1 MLKIMRYMKPF
12 AGSII
17 LIFILLFTQAMADL
31 ELPAYMSRIVNVGIQ
46 QQGVEKP
53 VPEVMRQ
60 AKMDQLLLL
69 LDETQRQKF
78 TDSYQILSR
87 QDLSDTLYEAYLRQ
101 YPLIAEE
108 PLVLLAD
115 QSDETKRQLESML
128 TIPLFLLSGFDQDET
143 LEGLPDLQAL
153 LDHMAQLPEDQRQT
167 ALSQLKDELSV
178 LPEGLIEQAAIAVVA
193 QEYHLIGF
201 DLSSLQNSYL
211 FRTGGM
217 MMLIALLGASA
228 SILVGLISARVAAG
242 LGRDLRHDIFHKVTH
257 FSNAEFDSFSTASLI
272 TRSTN
277 DIQQIQMM
285 LVMLLRLL
293 FYAPI
298 LGIGGIYKV
307 IDNNLSM
314 AWIIAVAVAAL
325 MTLILVLFNIAMPKF
340 KMIQKLVDRVNLVTR
355 EMLSGLMVIRA
366 FNNQKQQEKKF
377 DKANH
382 DLTNTNLF
390 VSRLMVLLWPTMF
403 LIMNGTSLLIIWIGA
418 GQVDQGAMQ
427 VGDVMAFIQYTMQI
441 IMSFLMVSMVF
452 IMMPR
457 ASVSAQ
463 RINEVLLVKPVIN
476 DPEKPAAYPQKA
488 PGLIEFK
495 EVSFRYPNAEEDV
508 LKDISFTAR
517 PGETTAFIGS
527 TGCGKST
534 LINLIPRFYDT
545 SQGLILIDG
554 IDVRA
559 VKQAELRARIGYVPQ
574 KGILFSG
581 DVASNIRYG
590 KEDADEQAL
599 YKALETAQAADFV
612 QASEQKLAMPIA
624 QNGSNVSGGQRQRLA
639 IARAL
644 AGHPDIFIFDD
655 SFSALDYRTDA
666 ALRRALHKTTAHS
679 TVLIV
684 AQRIGTI
691 LHADQ
696 IIVLDE
702 GKIVGQGKHKELLR
716 TCAVYREIAASQLSE
731 EELAV

>member
-12 AGSII
+12 AGSIL
-17 LIFILLFTQAMADL
+17 LIFILLFMQAMADL
-31 ELPAYMSRIVNVGIQ
+31 ELPAYMSQIVNVGIQ
-46 QQGVEKP
+46 QRGVEKP

-60 AKMDQLLLL
+60 AKMDQLMLL
-69 LDETQRQKF
+69 LDETERQLL
-78 TDSYQILSR
+78 TESYQVLSR
-87 QDLSDTLYEAYLRQ
+87 QDTADDLYQEYLQR
-101 YPLIAEE
+101 YPLLAQE
-108 PLVLLAD
+108 PLVLLTD
-115 QSDETKRQLESML
+115 QTDETSQHLESIL
-128 TIPLFLLSGFDQDET
+128 TIPFFLLSGFEQDEA
-143 LEGLPDLQAL
+143 LEGLTDIEIMLEQL
-153 LDHMAQLPEDQRQT
+153 AQLPENLRAA
-167 ALSQLKDELSV
+167 ALNELKEDISL
-178 LPEGLIEQAAIAVVA
+178 LPEGIIEQTAVAVVA
-193 QEYHLIGF
+193 QEYQLIGF

-211 FRTGGM
+211 FRTGGLM
-217 MMLIALLGASA
+217 LLIALLGASA
-228 SILVGLISARVAAG
+228 SIIVGLISARVAAG
-242 LGRDLRHDIFHKVTH
+242 LGRDLRHDTFKKVTN

-298 LGIGGIYKV
+298 LGIGGIFKV

-325 MTLILVLFNIAMPKF
+325 MTLIIVLFNVAMPKF

-366 FNNQKQQEKKF
+366 FNNQKEQEDKF
-377 DKANH
+377 DKANR
-382 DLTNTNLF
+382 DLTRTNLF
-390 VSRLMVLLWPTMF
+390 VSRLMVLLWPTMI

-418 GQVDQGAMQ
+418 GQVEQGAMQ

-476 DPEKPAAYPQKA
+476 DPEKPAAYPQSA
-488 PGLIEFK
+488 PGLIEFND
-495 EVSFRYPNAEEDV
+495 VCFRYPNAENDV
-508 LKDISFTAR
+508 LNHISFTAR

-534 LINLIPRFYDT
+534 LVNLIPRFYDT
-545 SQGLILIDG
+545 TQGQVLIDH
-554 IDVRA
+554 IDVKD
-559 VKQAELRARIGYVPQ
+559 VSQAELRKRIGYVPQ

-581 DVASNIRYG
+581 DVASNVRYG

-599 YKALETAQAADFV
+599 YKALDTAQAADFV
-612 QASEQKLAMPIA
+612 QDSEQKLARPIA

-644 AGHPDIFIFDD
+644 ASNPDIFIFDD

-666 ALRRALHKTTAHS
+666 ALRKALFQTTSHS

-702 GKIVGQGKHKELLR
+702 GNIVGIGKHKELLR
-716 TCAVYREIAASQLSE
+716 SCEVYREIAASQLSE